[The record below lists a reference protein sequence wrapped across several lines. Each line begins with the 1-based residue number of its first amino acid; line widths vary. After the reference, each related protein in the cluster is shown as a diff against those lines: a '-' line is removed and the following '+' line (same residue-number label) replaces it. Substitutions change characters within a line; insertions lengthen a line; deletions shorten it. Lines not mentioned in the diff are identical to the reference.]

1 MFYSSGTTGRPK
13 GIKPVSPP
21 DPDHKAVSPLL
32 MLAAHAFGWPT
43 DGSVV
48 YLSPGPLY
56 HAAPFRWT
64 MTAHSL
70 GGTVV
75 VMEKFD
81 AEAALAAIHVVGSL
95 PADEALGQWMQRS
108 LDLLAT
114 KRGLGDALRTLLVD
128 RPDLMAVG
136 RAGFPDRLQE
146 LVEAAIA
153 SGRIRP
159 DVEVADVMQALSGI
173 YSAPPSPD
181 WRARSGRVIEL
192 LMDGLRFRG

>member
-1 MFYSSGTTGRPK
+1 VTEHDDTAGLRADARRNRDKLLRAAALLFAEQGVTAPMEEIARRAGLGIGTLYR
-13 GIKPVSPP
+13 
-21 DPDHKAVSPLL
+21 H
-32 MLAAHAFGWPT
+32 FPT
-43 DGSVV
+43 RDALIERV
-48 YLSPGPLY
+48 YRREAEAL
-56 HAAPFRWT
+56 HAA
-64 MTAHSL
+64 
-70 GGTVV
+70 
-75 VMEKFD
+75 
-81 AEAALAAIHVVGSL
+81 ALELQRSL

-114 KRGLGDALRTLLVD
+114 KRGLGDSLRNLLRD

-192 LMDGLRFRG
+192 LMDGLRYRG

>member
-1 MFYSSGTTGRPK
+1 MTEHDETAGLRADARRNRDTLLRTAALLFAEQGVAAPMEEIARRAGLGIGTLYR
-13 GIKPVSPP
+13 
-21 DPDHKAVSPLL
+21 H
-32 MLAAHAFGWPT
+32 FPT
-43 DGSVV
+43 RDALIERV
-48 YLSPGPLY
+48 YRREAEAL
-56 HAAPFRWT
+56 HAA
-64 MTAHSL
+64 
-70 GGTVV
+70 
-75 VMEKFD
+75 
-81 AEAALAAIHVVGSL
+81 ALELQRSL

-114 KRGLGDALRTLLVD
+114 KRGLGDSLRNLLRD

-146 LVEAAIA
+146 LLEAAIA

-173 YSAPPSPD
+173 YSAPPAPD

-192 LMDGLRFRG
+192 LMDGLRYRG

>member
-1 MFYSSGTTGRPK
+1 
-13 GIKPVSPP
+13 
-21 DPDHKAVSPLL
+21 
-32 MLAAHAFGWPT
+32 
-43 DGSVV
+43 
-48 YLSPGPLY
+48 
-56 HAAPFRWT
+56 
-64 MTAHSL
+64 
-70 GGTVV
+70 
-75 VMEKFD
+75 
-81 AEAALAAIHVVGSL
+81 
-95 PADEALGQWMQRS
+95 MQRS

-114 KRGLGDALRTLLVD
+114 KRGLGDSLRNLLRD

-181 WRARSGRVIEL
+181 WRVRSGRVIEL
-192 LMDGLRFRG
+192 LMDGLRYRG